1 MASDLEETDKRT
13 LVENEETNSRPSNET
28 LLSTAFMSFMGFT
41 ICQTIAAVVAGS
53 EAMMGDSAAMFVDA
67 LTYLFNW
74 IAERRKNGFD
84 EIWEQEHQ
92 ADDEV
97 NIEKQKLE
105 RERAKR
111 KMVLKMELIPP
122 LVSVTTLV
130 GVTIMVSKQAIRVI
144 ILDVHR
150 DESEQANPNVNLM
163 LIFSS
168 MNLGLDV
175 LNVFCFA
182 KANHALGYE
191 TSHEHSK
198 ERGQK
203 NQYEGLGTS
212 DDEDSYDDGY
222 EEPDHDSDAGYGEIS
237 TDDEELKGIVNGH
250 NDIILD
256 NDEGPNLNMC
266 SAYTHVFA
274 DTLRSIAVIIAAI
287 IAEVVDEVTSEEA
300 DATAAVVVSALILVS
315 LIPLVHGLVKTFGEL
330 KAMRAEDAMENDF
343 PEKIERSVELT

>member
-1 MASDLEETDKRT
+1 MPIDIEESDKKS

-28 LLSTAFMSFMGFT
+28 LLSTAFISFMGFT
-41 ICQTIAAVVAGS
+41 VCQTIAAVVAGS

-74 IAERRKNGFD
+74 IAERRKNKFD
-84 EIWEQEHQ
+84 ETWEQEHQ
-92 ADDEV
+92 SDDEV
-97 NIEKQKLE
+97 DIEKQKLE

-122 LVSVTTLV
+122 LISVTTLV

-168 MNLGLDV
+168 MNLGLDI

-198 ERGQK
+198 EGGRK
-203 NQYEGLGTS
+203 NEYEGLVTS

-222 EEPDHDSDAGYGEIS
+222 EEPEHDLDAVYGENS
-237 TDDEELKGIVNGH
+237 TDDEELTGIVNVQ
-250 NDIILD
+250 NNIILD
-256 NDEGPNLNMC
+256 NEGPNLNMC

-274 DTLRSIAVIIAAI
+274 DTLRSIAVIIAAV

-315 LIPLVHGLVKTFGEL
+315 LIPLVQGLVKTFGEL

-343 PEKIERSVELT
+343 SEKMERSVELT